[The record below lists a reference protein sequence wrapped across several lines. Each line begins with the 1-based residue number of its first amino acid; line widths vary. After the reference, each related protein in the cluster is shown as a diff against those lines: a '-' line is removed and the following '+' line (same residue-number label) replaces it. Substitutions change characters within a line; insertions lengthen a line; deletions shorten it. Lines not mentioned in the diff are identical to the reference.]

1 MGEKKPF
8 WARFRESLQ
17 SFYYAGTLITLVLI
31 AVQAFYAKRTV
42 TQSSQWEKAKVTIE
56 NIDRF
61 KSYMVSTSM
70 GDAAKWQ
77 KADGIWPDFE
87 TERGRRVYEE
97 TLAPVYVSLFG
108 FADTVAMNDVGML
121 SEHLRLVDAM
131 DAFAYPIIMGYAN
144 EWETFQ
150 IALREM
156 MLSGNLAIPQVIY
169 STPNVGLY
177 ARRLYKLWRIKI
189 EIQSIDAYISSGHP
203 ESFSVD
209 RAFCYEGTEVTEA
222 SLNKYR
228 RKIEKMLKET
238 QKEIKEFRKNN
249 LKQN

>member
-1 MGEKKPF
+1 MSVKKPF
-8 WARFRESLQ
+8 WPRFRESLQ
-17 SFYYAGTLITLVLI
+17 SFYYVGTLITLVLI

-61 KSYMVSTSM
+61 KSYMASTTLGDVS
-70 GDAAKWQ
+70 KWL
-77 KADGIWPDFE
+77 KADGMWPDFE
-87 TERGRRVYEE
+87 TDHGHQAYME
-97 TLAPVYVSLFG
+97 TLAPVYISLLG
-108 FADTVAMNDVGML
+108 FADTVTISDVRVL

-144 EWETFQ
+144 EWEAFQ
-150 IALREM
+150 IASREM

-169 STPNVGLY
+169 STSNVGHY
-177 ARRLYKLWRIKI
+177 ARRLYKLWRIRF
-189 EIQSIDAYISSGHP
+189 ELLQIDGVIASGHP
-203 ESFSVD
+203 EVFSVD
-209 RAFCYEGTEVTEA
+209 RAFCYEGMEVTEA
-222 SLNKYR
+222 SLKKYR
-228 RKIEKMLKET
+228 RKIERMLKET

>member
-1 MGEKKPF
+1 MSVKKPF
-8 WARFRESLQ
+8 WPRFRESLQ

-42 TQSSQWEKAKVTIE
+42 TQSGQWEKAKVTIE

-61 KSYMVSTSM
+61 KSYMASTTM
-70 GDAAKWQ
+70 GDAGKWL
-77 KADGIWPDFE
+77 KANGVWPDFE
-87 TERGRRVYEE
+87 TYRGRQAYNE

-108 FADTVAMNDVGML
+108 FADTVTMSDVRML

-144 EWETFQ
+144 EWESFQ
-150 IALREM
+150 IASREM

-169 STPNVGLY
+169 STPNVGHY
-177 ARRLYKLWRIKI
+177 ARRLYKLWRIRF
-189 EIQSIDAYISSGHP
+189 EIINIDEWIVSGNP
-203 ESFSVD
+203 ELFPVD

-222 SLNKYR
+222 SLKKYR
-228 RKIEKMLKET
+228 RKIERMLKET